1 MLFRSEQ
8 PVLVAQKGGKV
19 TIPETESVFQFSTAF
34 SVEDFT
40 DFRFQE
46 GAYRVQVMINGQAG
60 VSDEIHLLEPHDL
73 FRDYFQLLDIGFDKC
88 VEEAPDVQRPHSY
101 QAFAAKGLEDVRF
114 YLVAENFLS
123 SEWTYEFLINVFDA
137 NGILKANRV
146 AKGNYY
152 IPNREGKRLLCFALD
167 LGAGLSNFWEEG
179 KYRVEVLCFDQPVI
193 QLEFSIGEQDL
204 PYNFTDEIA
213 GINGQVHEVAG
224 EPSTPDR
231 KSVV

>member
-1 MLFRSEQ
+1 MC
-8 PVLVAQKGGKV
+8 
-19 TIPETESVFQFSTAF
+19 I
-34 SVEDFT
+34 
-40 DFRFQE
+40 
-46 GAYRVQVMINGQAG
+46 
-60 VSDEIHLLEPHDL
+60 
-73 FRDYFQLLDIGFDKC
+73 RD
-88 VEEAPDVQRPHSY
+88 R
-101 QAFAAKGLEDVRF
+101 
-114 YLVAENFLS
+114 

-224 EPSTPDR
+224 EPSTPQDKEAVSYTHLDVYKR
-231 KSVV
+231 QECNYDSRGRVDTL